1 MLFICRD
8 KGRRIVVSAER
19 QEMYS
24 TKEGVHGSSYILF
37 RPWEGKGFVTS
48 ALPRKGMRERAE
60 GFFESENPN
69 YRPGLTQ
76 EEAERFLANH
86 KDYGREFV
94 AIGKKGETL
103 GSGEWLDPGKRSEA
117 PGKRSEAYLTP
128 SGAGVFCQLCDRQ
141 LENRGLSRHITS
153 KKHVEFLEKAE
164 EEGLPRYAE
173 AEG

>member
-24 TKEGVHGSSYILF
+24 TKEGPQVKVHGSSYILF
-37 RPWEGKGFVTS
+37 QALAGDGYVTT

-60 GFFESENPN
+60 GFFESENPRM
-69 YRPGLTQ
+69 RPGLTKD
-76 EEAERFLANH
+76 EAERFLANH

-103 GSGEWLDPGKRSEA
+103 GSGEWLD